1 MKDYTERIKK
11 LKKQLI
17 FEYNI
22 SDEKVLDAIG
32 RVPRHRFVET
42 SLHHRAYRNEAL
54 PIGFSQ
60 TISRPSTV
68 ALMTELL
75 ELNGNEKI
83 LEIGTGSGYQ
93 AAVLAEIGC
102 RVFTME
108 RVKGLYERTRKLLEA
123 LNYYTIIPHLADGA
137 RGWPSEAPFDRI
149 IITASVHLFDDIIF
163 AQLAENGIMVA
174 PVGKG
179 EKQELYKFIRQ
190 DNKIYDFKITDAHF
204 VPLLKGRG

>member
-1 MKDYTERIKK
+1 MFTERIKK
-11 LKKQLI
+11 LKKELI
-17 FEYNI
+17 FKYNVT
-22 SDEKVLDAIG
+22 DEKVLEAIG
-32 RVPRHRFVET
+32 NVPRHRFVEI
-42 SLHHRAYRNEAL
+42 SLKSQAYHNAAL
-54 PIGFSQ
+54 PIGFAQ

-75 ELNGNEKI
+75 EVKGDEKV

-108 RVKGLYERTRKLLEA
+108 RIKGLYERTRKLLEE
-123 LNYYTIIPHLADGA
+123 LNYYNVIPHLADGG

-179 EKQELYKFIRQ
+179 EKQELFKFIRK
-190 DNKIYDFKITDAHF
+190 DNKIYDYKVTDAHF
-204 VPLLKGRG
+204 VPLLNGKS